1 MLRQTSSRQKPIS
14 LKNVKNK
21 SCMAKH
27 GGCLEHNECR
37 GNLAGGFETVFLTN
51 SYIETFF

>member
-21 SCMAKH
+21 SCMARH

-51 SYIETFF
+51 LLNETFF